1 MKYKVKLDS
10 KRNCRKIKCSR
21 CKKNIL
27 FNKEDIYEGDNDE
40 KFVRCEI
47 CGHENRLKKLK

>member
-1 MKYKVKLDS
+1 MDI

-27 FNKEDIYEGDNDE
+27 FNKDDIYDGENDE
-40 KFVRCEI
+40 KLVDCET
-47 CGHENRLKKLK
+47 CGHTNKLKKLK